1 MTNKRKPSENQDP
14 GLVEKKSKLREKKQL
29 KKNEVEQLLLDSQE
43 FGSETDSSGEEST
56 DSKKEN
62 VEQGEESIESRE
74 ENVEKIVDE
83 YMPMIQVIFKKVMS
97 SLPISA
103 IIYFDFIFRQLYQN
117 FLMKLHQISLRS
129 KIIIPKMMT
138 RF

>member
-43 FGSETDSSGEEST
+43 FGSDSSGEEST
-56 DSKKEN
+56 DSKKET
-62 VEQGEESIESRE
+62 IESRE

-83 YMPMIQVIFKKVMS
+83 YMPLIQVI
-97 SLPISA
+97 
-103 IIYFDFIFRQLYQN
+103 
-117 FLMKLHQISLRS
+117 
-129 KIIIPKMMT
+129 
-138 RF
+138 